1 MRVLTTGADGMLGSH
16 ICRELL
22 RQNHDVRALVQPDRR
37 TGTLAGLDIEIY
49 QGDILDNKTL
59 LEAMKDCDAV
69 IHAAA
74 TTQIWPSRSPLIWEI
89 NYEGTKL
96 IAKAVREAGLM
107 KFVHIGTANSFGPG
121 SKIEPGTELCDYA
134 DYKFNLDYQDSK
146 RAAQDYL
153 CSQARSGLPVCVI
166 NPGFMF
172 GAYDSKPGSGAMV
185 ISIYQGKMKGFTKG
199 GRSFVAAKDVA
210 VCAVNALKKGKTGEC
225 YLATGVNLNF
235 QEISHL
241 IAKTIGV
248 PPPKLP
254 VPDPLADLIGITGSL
269 TGALFKKPPL
279 ISYPMARL
287 SHTDCYYSNQKAVL
301 ELDMPQTPLEEAIL
315 DCFIWFKLHNYV

>member
-22 RQNHDVRALVQPDRR
+22 HQQYNVRALIQPGRR
-37 TGTLAGLDIEIY
+37 TGTLAGLDIEVF
-49 QGDILDNKTL
+49 QGDILDYETL
-59 LEAMKDCDAV
+59 LSAMKDCDAV
-69 IHAAA
+69 IHTAA
-74 TTQIWPSRSPLIWEI
+74 TTQIWPSRSPLIWKI
-89 NYEGTKL
+89 NFEGTRQVASAAQETGL
-96 IAKAVREAGLM
+96 IKI
-107 KFVHIGTANSFGPG
+107 VHIGTANSFGPG
-121 SKIEPGTELCDYA
+121 TKTEPGTEKSDYT
-134 DYKFNLDYQDSK
+134 DYKFRLDYQDSK

-153 CSQARSGLPVCVI
+153 LGLAGSGLPVCVI

-185 ISIYQGKMKGFTKG
+185 ISIYQGRMIGYTRG

-210 VCAVNALKKGKTGEC
+210 VCAVNALKKGQNGEC
-225 YLATGVNLNF
+225 YLATGANLNF

-241 IAKTIGV
+241 IAKSIGV
-248 PPPKLP
+248 PSPKLRI
-254 VPDPLADLIGITGSL
+254 PDPLADLVGLAGSL
-269 TGALFKKPPL
+269 SGALSKKPPL

-301 ELDMPQTPLEEAIL
+301 ELDMPQTPLEHAIQ
-315 DCFIWFKLHNYV
+315 DCFNWLKLHSYI